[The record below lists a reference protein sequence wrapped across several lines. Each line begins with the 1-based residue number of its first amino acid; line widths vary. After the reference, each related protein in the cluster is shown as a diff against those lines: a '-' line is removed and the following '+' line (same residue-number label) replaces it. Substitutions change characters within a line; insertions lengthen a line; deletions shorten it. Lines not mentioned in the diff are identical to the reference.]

1 MGTPYNLII
10 FDIVWGI
17 KLDLIM
23 TSFYVRMFV
32 LRVCRGSQNDLTFSN
47 RITTIFDVCFFY
59 CWSTCSILLV
69 CGFAQCHFW
78 QPHVST
84 EGHDM
89 NQHREHKLWRNVIN
103 QCTNKLSTANSAKF
117 CHSYSNKHI
126 NTIQVLWTK
135 RFRPLNKQ
143 STPLL
148 PRDFVQVASDHP

>member
-1 MGTPYNLII
+1 
-10 FDIVWGI
+10 
-17 KLDLIM
+17 M

-84 EGHDM
+84 EGQDM
-89 NQHREHKLWRNVIN
+89 NQHREHNSDGMLSIN
-103 QCTNKLSTANSAKF
+103 ALNKPQHRKFRQVLSQLFKQTHQHHTSTL
-117 CHSYSNKHI
+117 NKKNPTIKQAI
-126 NTIQVLWTK
+126 NT
-135 RFRPLNKQ
+135 
-143 STPLL
+143 
-148 PRDFVQVASDHP
+148 VASTRFCPSSIRPSITRLPHLQSQHQIYTPH